1 MKNFRKIIR
10 SHIAPQ
16 VQMGDI
22 QLRQAFPLSNLEQ
35 ISPFILLHHF
45 DVTKGPGEHDFN
57 VPPHPHRGFSPV
69 TFIFEGAIRHTDS
82 LGNDEVIGA
91 NEVQWIN
98 AGRGIIHGEKVG
110 SELVENGGR
119 MQGIQLWINT
129 LAAHKMDPPFYL
141 PITKKELIL
150 IEKEGVE
157 FRLVSGKYDGKKGP
171 APSEALTGMLKMK
184 EGSDFTLDLS
194 PEHNSAI
201 YILEGSVR
209 VNKLQL
215 ALQHELVQFEKA
227 DGDVLLEAT
236 KDSKILIMAGAPI
249 NEPLVTHGPFV
260 MNTQTEIL
268 EAMRDYRENK
278 MGFLY

>member
-1 MKNFRKIIR
+1 MKNYRKIVR
-10 SHIAPQ
+10 AHIAHE

-22 QLRQAFPLSNLEQ
+22 KLRQAFPLSNLEQ

-69 TFIFEGAIRHTDS
+69 TFMFEGSVRHTDS

-110 SELVENGGR
+110 KELAEKGGR

-141 PITKKELIL
+141 PITKKEMVL

-157 FRLVSGKYDGKKGP
+157 FRLVSGKYNGKKGP
-171 APSEALTGMLKMK
+171 APSDALTAMVRMK
-184 EGSDFTLDLS
+184 EGSEFNLDLS
-194 PEHNSAI
+194 PSFNAVM
-201 YILEGSVR
+201 YVLEGSVR

-215 ALQHELVQFEKA
+215 AQQHELIQFEKA
-227 DGDVLLEAT
+227 DGEILLEST
-236 KDSKILIMAGAPI
+236 KDSKILVMAGEPI